1 MVSMLEYQYET
12 WGIFINSNH
21 LGLVIGVLCSQK
33 WDWMEGRDVEL
44 TILYV
49 LEWRVWVF
57 SSNWIKMY
65 ITRQYQSPN
74 SARFHWMAVS
84 VKWKSNGWFYIQFF
98 LLLQL
103 LIFHLI

>member
-21 LGLVIGVLCSQK
+21 LGLVIEVLCSQK

-65 ITRQYQSPN
+65 SYKTISKPWIQPVSTGWQYLLNESQMDG
-74 SARFHWMAVS
+74 FT
-84 VKWKSNGWFYIQFF
+84 FDFF
-98 LLLQL
+98 SYCSS
-103 LIFHLI
+103 